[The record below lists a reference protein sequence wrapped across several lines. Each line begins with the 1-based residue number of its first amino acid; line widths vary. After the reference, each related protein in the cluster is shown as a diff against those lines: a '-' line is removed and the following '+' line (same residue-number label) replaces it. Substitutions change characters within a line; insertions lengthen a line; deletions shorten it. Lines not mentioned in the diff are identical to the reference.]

1 MTLTSSDLTALSE
14 RACSA
19 ARAAGTFI
27 ANARPRVVEEKPE
40 ATSAASSVVTDID
53 RESERMI
60 LDALA
65 PTISCHDVG
74 VLSEETPDTK
84 QRLTKQY
91 FWCIDPLDGTL
102 AFVEGNPLPGFAVSI
117 ALVSQAGTPVI
128 GVVYEPTSGTLHHAV
143 AGHGVFTDGAPRA
156 QIRTESKTLSVFFD
170 RSFQTAPMYQAVLD
184 SLHAANDDVAINLG
198 AGAVMNACRALDNAP
213 ACYFKYPK
221 QTRGGGSLWDFA
233 ATACLFAEAGAVA
246 TDIYGQPLE
255 LNRADSTFMNHR
267 GVLYATDPQIA
278 QLVRKLYT
286 DGKESDLGG

>member
-1 MTLTSSDLTALSE
+1 MTLTSSDLTTLSE

-19 ARAAGTFI
+19 ARAAGAFI
-27 ANARPRVVEEKPE
+27 ANARPRVIEQKPG
-40 ATSAASSVVTDID
+40 ATSAASLVVTDID
-53 RESERMI
+53 RESEYMI

-65 PTISCHDVG
+65 PTISRHDVG

-102 AFVEGNPLPGFAVSI
+102 AFVEGTAGFAVSI

-128 GVVYEPTSGTLHHAV
+128 GVVCDPTSGTVHHAI
-143 AGHGVFTDGAPRA
+143 AGHGVFTDGVSRA
-156 QIRTESKTLSVFFD
+156 QIRPESKTLSVFFD

-184 SLHAANDDVAINLG
+184 SLHAANGDVAINLG
-198 AGAVMNACRALDNAP
+198 AGAVMNACRTLDNAP

-246 TDIYGQPLE
+246 TDIHGQPLD
-255 LNRADSTFMNHR
+255 LNRADSTYMNHR

-286 DGKESDLGG
+286 DGKAPDLGG